1 MSANQLVILSVRL
14 LVNSGLLAVKFWGV
28 MSYTWI
34 FPYKGEGK
42 GRAPP
47 NAYIV
52 QGLTVYF
59 PVVRMICSS
68 PLPGLLTFFGFVSNN
83 LPY

>member
-1 MSANQLVILSVRL
+1 MYGFSPTR
-14 LVNSGLLAVKFWGV
+14 
-28 MSYTWI
+28 
-34 FPYKGEGK
+34 
-42 GRAPP
+42 GRGRDRHPLIP

-59 PVVRMICSS
+59 PVVRIICSS

-83 LPY
+83 CNIY